1 MVNNKRLNK
10 KIVNSRGRNIDKIK
24 SQHPKS
30 LGTKTEIWEN
40 NKKEIVEI
48 VSRTI
53 EKNQAIR
60 KIETDIKE
68 IKKLLTEQKHQEE
81 IKRNIRNTSFVFEK

>member
-1 MVNNKRLNK
+1 MVGTKKVKKVVNN
-10 KIVNSRGRNIDKIK
+10 RGRNIDKIK
-24 SQHPKS
+24 SQHPKI
-30 LGTKTEIWEN
+30 LGTKTEIWES

-60 KIETDIKE
+60 RIETDIKE
-68 IKKLLTEQKHQEE
+68 IKKLLAEQKHQEE